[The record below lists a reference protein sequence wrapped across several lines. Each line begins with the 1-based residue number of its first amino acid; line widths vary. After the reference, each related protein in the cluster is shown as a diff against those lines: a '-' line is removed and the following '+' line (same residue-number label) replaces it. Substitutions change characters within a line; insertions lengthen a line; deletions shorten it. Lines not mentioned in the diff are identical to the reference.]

1 MALGRVSLANE
12 RQMRQTILIGGGTGL
27 VGTRLLEMIDFS
39 KYKVHILSRSKKPD
53 TEDINYFTWDFR
65 TMTIEDGATDVDYI
79 INLTGAG
86 IADQRWTDSRKK
98 ILIDSRVNSA
108 KLIQQSIQKS
118 KVRPKAFISA
128 SAIGYYGDRADE
140 LLTETSPSGDGF
152 MSTCCRAWEE
162 SAMLVSP
169 LVDRHVIHRIGI
181 VLSTDGGALP
191 KILMTKAVGVYNY
204 FGDGSQYYSW
214 IHIEDLCNIFLS
226 SIEDDSMTGIYNV
239 VAPTPLTNKRFTTE
253 IKDALGGVV
262 ALSAPK
268 FALRLL
274 LGEMANVVLNSN
286 RVVPDR
292 LTKVA
297 YPYQFTDLGEAVKDL
312 IKRGI

>member
-1 MALGRVSLANE
+1 
-12 RQMRQTILIGGGTGL
+12 MRQTILIGGGTGL

-53 TEDINYFTWDFR
+53 TKDINYFTWDFN

-98 ILIDSRVNSA
+98 ILIDSRVDSA
-108 KLIQQSIQKS
+108 KLILQGIKKS
-118 KVRPKAFISA
+118 KVKPKAFISA
-128 SAIGYYGDRADE
+128 SAIGFYGDRKDE
-140 LLTETSPSGDGF
+140 LLTEASPSGEEGF
-152 MSTCCRAWEE
+152 MPMCCRAWED
-162 SAMLVSP
+162 SAMLIAP
-169 LVDRHVIHRIGI
+169 LVDRHIIHRIGI
-181 VLSTDGGALP
+181 VLSTNGGALP

-214 IHIEDLCNIFLS
+214 IHIEDLCKIFIS
-226 SIEDDSMTGIYNV
+226 SIEDNSMMGIYNV
-239 VAPTPLTNKRFTTE
+239 VATTPVPNKQFTIE
-253 IKDALGGVV
+253 IKDALGGVA
-262 ALSAPK
+262 ALPAPK

-286 RVVPDR
+286 RVIPDR
-292 LTKVA
+292 LTKLG
-297 YPYQFTDLGEAVKDL
+297 YLYQFTDLGDAVKDL
-312 IKRGI
+312 IKRGV